1 MTHRLAPLLSRVIL
15 VANQKGGVG
24 KSSIVSAMAGMVAS
38 DDRSVLVIDAD
49 QQGNVSRNDLGV
61 AGDKGRSLAMALQY
75 AQPLEP
81 VRDVRPGLNVI
92 PVSYT
97 HLRAHETDS
106 YLVCRLLLEKK
117 KKETH
122 TIAIT

>member
-49 QQGNVSRNDLGV
+49 QQGNVSRNSAATTSASQGTRGV
-61 AGDKGRSLAMALQY
+61 LWRWLCS
-75 AQPLEP
+75 
-81 VRDVRPGLNVI
+81 
-92 PVSYT
+92 T
-97 HLRAHETDS
+97 HNLSSPFATSDPASTSFQAARCWPA
-106 YLVCRLLLEKK
+106 
-117 KKETH
+117 
-122 TIAIT
+122 